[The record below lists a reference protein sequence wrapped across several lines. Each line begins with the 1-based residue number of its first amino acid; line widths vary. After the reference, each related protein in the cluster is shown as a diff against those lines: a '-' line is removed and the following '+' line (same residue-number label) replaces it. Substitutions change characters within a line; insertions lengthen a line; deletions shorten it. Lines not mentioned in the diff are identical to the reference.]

1 MFKRLNIL
9 AYLNDFINK
18 NIKRRKAISFYKIF
32 IKPGDL
38 CFDIGANIGDKVELF
53 RQLDAKVIAVE
64 PQPLCAGKIRDR
76 FSDDSNV
83 DILNDAIGSKQGVD
97 EMYVCSDINVLST
110 MSKKW
115 LNQSRFSTNKKVT
128 WDSKI
133 DVSVIT
139 LDDLINKYGVPKF
152 CKVDVEGFELE
163 VFSGLTKKMQYLSFE
178 FMKEFLDDSL
188 RICSILEKI
197 GNFKANYSLYE
208 NLDQKVFF
216 QRGWRPCSDVIQE
229 LRSIDDK
236 KLWGDIYIKF
246 E

>member
-1 MFKRLNIL
+1 MIKHFNIL
-9 AYLNDFINK
+9 AHFNNYINK
-18 NIKRRKAISFYKIF
+18 TKKRRKDISFFRQF
-32 IKPGDL
+32 INPGDL

-53 RQLDAKVIAVE
+53 RLLDTKVIAVE
-64 PQPLCAGKIRDR
+64 PQPLCVEEIRNR
-76 FSDDSNV
+76 FLDDNNV
-83 DILNDAIGSKQGVD
+83 DILNVAIGSRQGVD

-115 LNQSRFSTNKKVT
+115 LKQSRFSTNKKVR

-152 CKVDVEGFELE
+152 CKIDVEGFEVE

-188 RICSILEKI
+188 NICSILEKI
-197 GNFKANYSLYE
+197 GNIKANYSLYE
-208 NLDQKVFF
+208 NLDRKVFS

-229 LRSIDDK
+229 LRAIDDH